1 MGGCWVGFAGVTLGV
16 PLWGW
21 SLLSRPRGSVGSAGW
36 VGCPGSSPIA
46 PLLVARFWLSAFMC
60 VCALLRVWVGMV
72 LVRDACEVRLCDPCD
87 PCVPFVPCVSRLLPV
102 SFLVSS

>member
-1 MGGCWVGFAGVTLGV
+1 MVSSESAAGFGGLRGLGR
-16 PLWGW
+16 
-21 SLLSRPRGSVGSAGW
+21 LSW
-36 VGCPGSSPIA
+36 
-46 PLLVARFWLSAFMC
+46 LVANCSFARRAVLASAFMC

-102 SFLVSS
+102 SFLVQVSFYHAFYRF

>member
-1 MGGCWVGFAGVTLGV
+1 MGGCLVGFAGVTLGV

-46 PLLVARFWLSAFMC
+46 PLLVARFWLLPSCACVRYC
-60 VCALLRVWVGMV
+60 VCGSGWYLCM
-72 LVRDACEVRLCDPCD
+72 LV
-87 PCVPFVPCVSRLLPV
+87 
-102 SFLVSS
+102 